1 MVTEEGWRP
10 IEVVRGLLNTWRIPD
25 EQPRTPVDVLG
36 AVLAEPAA
44 AEEWPDLAAG
54 PDDEPALREVRNA
67 LRRLVEA
74 PRDAAALAAVDELVR
89 ARLVGRLEPVA
100 DGSLRAGWRPRVD
113 SPDARVLVA
122 FLRAVADGDWRRT
135 RACPDCHWVF
145 VDRSRNN
152 TRVWCS
158 MGGVGS
164 RACGSAAKMRRYR
177 ARSAAGHG

>member
-1 MVTEEGWRP
+1 MVTIETVRP

-25 EQPRTPVDVLG
+25 EPPRGPIDLLGVLLADPGSADEDTPQLP
-36 AVLAEPAA
+36 AEP
-44 AEEWPDLAAG
+44 G
-54 PDDEPALREVRNA
+54 DEPALREVRDA

-74 PRDAAALAAVDELVR
+74 PADEAAAAAVDALVR
-89 ARLVGRLEPVA
+89 ERLVGALEWS
-100 DGSLRAGWRPRVD
+100 GSSISASWRPRVE
-113 SPDARVLVA
+113 SPDAWVLVA

-158 MGGVGS
+158 MGGTGT

-177 ARSAAGHG
+177 ARSNAAHG

>member
-1 MVTEEGWRP
+1 MRP

-25 EQPRTPVDVLG
+25 DPPRAPIDVLG
-36 AVLAEPAA
+36 GLLADPSSADEDTPALGA
-44 AEEWPDLAAG
+44 DPG
-54 PDDEPALREVRNA
+54 DEPALREVRDA

-74 PRDAAALAAVDELVR
+74 PADLAAAAAVDDLVSV
-89 ARLVGRLEPVA
+89 RLAGALEMGRGSVA
-100 DGSLRAGWRPRVD
+100 ASWRPRVD

-135 RACPDCHWVF
+135 RACPDCRWVF

-158 MGGVGS
+158 MGGTGT

-177 ARSAAGHG
+177 ARSNAAQG